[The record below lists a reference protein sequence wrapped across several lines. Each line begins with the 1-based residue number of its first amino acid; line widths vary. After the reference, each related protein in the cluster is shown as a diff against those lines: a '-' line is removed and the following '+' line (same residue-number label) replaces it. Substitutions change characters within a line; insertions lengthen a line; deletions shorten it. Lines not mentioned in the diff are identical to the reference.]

1 MSYTTVSIKSA
12 ILYYFRHTIVLESKT
27 LVLIVYS
34 KITMLFILSFFKAS
48 RTMHPPGQ
56 SIVAF
61 RPNKARSNESNSILV
76 IELIYTLIK
85 YLFCNVEMIKS
96 ISKLIKSEFL
106 KNYIINKTLD
116 NLLNNI
122 S

>member
-1 MSYTTVSIKSA
+1 
-12 ILYYFRHTIVLESKT
+12 
-27 LVLIVYS
+27 
-34 KITMLFILSFFKAS
+34 
-48 RTMHPPGQ
+48 MHPPGQ

-96 ISKLIKSEFL
+96 ISKLIKSEFQKTTTL
-106 KNYIINKTLD
+106 TKHWIIC
-116 NLLNNI
+116 
-122 S
+122 